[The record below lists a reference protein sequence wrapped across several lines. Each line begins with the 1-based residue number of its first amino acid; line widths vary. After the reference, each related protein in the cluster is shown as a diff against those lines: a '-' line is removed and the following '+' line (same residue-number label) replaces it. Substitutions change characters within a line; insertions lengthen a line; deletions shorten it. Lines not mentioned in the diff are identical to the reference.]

1 MKNDPKTLAGLAL
14 LLPAGTVCLSGLLG
28 FAAPPA
34 LIHPLLVFGGLLA
47 AMAINLPAV
56 LRVAA
61 RLEGGALLGE
71 VRLRVEGRLPNLAII
86 TTSLLLAGVLLSY
99 LFVENFQP
107 R

>member
-14 LLPAGTVCLSGLLG
+14 LLPAGALCLSGLLR
-28 FAAPPA
+28 FDAPPA
-34 LIHPLLVFGGLLA
+34 LIHPALVFGGLLA
-47 AMAINLPAV
+47 ALAINLPRV

-61 RLEGGALLGE
+61 RREGGALLGE
-71 VRLRVEGRLPNLAII
+71 VRLRFEGRLPNLAII
-86 TTSLLLAGVLLSY
+86 AASLLLTGVLLSY